1 MSSKHAT
8 KKTTTQHHEAAKHPV
23 AEHSAHAK
31 TPAKA
36 HAEPVKHA
44 PAKGHHEEAAKHAV
58 KHADV
63 KKHAKHTPENSH
75 AHGKAHAAPEPAQH
89 GHSKAHMAEHAAGK
103 AHPHMPKPNLDAEED
118 TGLKIKVRDDRNAK
132 YKELIKLANE
142 KGYLTFDDINE
153 RIPESIVSPE
163 EFEGVLI
170 MLRGMDIEVI
180 EESDEQRFKT
190 QMEKEERERQA
201 AKLDVLDDPVR
212 MYLKQMGQVPLLT
225 REQEVEISKRIE
237 EAELK
242 TRALFHLF
250 GGAVEIYVQMA
261 ERLATGKERFDR
273 LVNDKFVDSREKYLA
288 AMKKLVS
295 SVNAAHKAVGARF
308 DVHVKAG
315 QNKAQFDRSHKTLV
329 TARTS
334 LAEQLD
340 KFHFKQKALEDMV
353 SELDSVN
360 FKMVQCQKALARLDK
375 SRGKTAAADKKVE
388 EKQIHG
394 IELTQ
399 RMTAPEFERNHAEL
413 RLWLRKGL
421 RAKGE
426 MVEANLRLVISIAKK
441 YTNRGLSFLDLIQ
454 EGNMGLMK
462 AVEKF
467 EYRRGYKFST
477 YATWWIRQAITR
489 SIADQARTIRIPV
502 HMIETINKLMRIQK
516 QLVQEFG
523 REPTPE
529 EVAEEMNLPVDRVR
543 AVLKMAQ
550 QPISLQ
556 SPVGDS
562 EDTHFGDFIEDKSAE
577 NPAEMTSFS
586 MLKERLQDVLKTLS
600 DREQEVLA
608 LRFGLADGYPRT
620 LEEVGKRFNVTRERI
635 RQIEAKALRKMRHPT
650 RIKKLDGFLDMNM

>member
-1 MSSKHAT
+1 MSSKKAVKKAT
-8 KKTTTQHHEAAKHPV
+8 VSPA
-23 AEHSAHAK
+23 SA
-31 TPAKA
+31 
-36 HAEPVKHA
+36 KHA
-44 PAKGHHEEAAKHAV
+44 PAQHE
-58 KHADV
+58 
-63 KKHAKHTPENSH
+63 S
-75 AHGKAHAAPEPAQH
+75 AHAAAGLH
-89 GHSKAHMAEHAAGK
+89 GHAKPPAAAAK
-103 AHPHMPKPNLDAEED
+103 LRPEEED
-118 TGLKIKVRDDRNAK
+118 EASLKIKVNRDDRNAK

-142 KGYLTFDDINE
+142 KGYLTYDDINE

-163 EFEGVLI
+163 EFEGILI
-170 MLRGMDIEVI
+170 LLRGMDIEVI

-242 TRALFHLF
+242 CRVLFHQF
-250 GGAVEIYVQMA
+250 GGAVQAYLTMA
-261 ERLATGKERFDR
+261 ERLAQGKERFDR
-273 LVNDKFVDSREKYLA
+273 LINDKFVDSREKYLVVL
-288 AMKKLVS
+288 KKLFK
-295 SVNAAHKAVGARF
+295 SVQVAHRTAGKRFEASLKA
-308 DVHVKAG
+308 H
-315 QNKAQFDRSHKTLV
+315 QSKAQFAKTHKALEQ
-329 TARTS
+329 ARAA
-334 LAEQLD
+334 LAEQLE
-340 KFHFKQKALEDMV
+340 KFHFKQKALEDLV
-353 SELDSVN
+353 AALDETNHKVVHS
-360 FKMVQCQKALARLDK
+360 QRALARIER
-375 SRGKTAAADKKVE
+375 SRGKNAAVEKRAEDKRLHVLE
-388 EKQIHG
+388 ME
-394 IELTQ
+394 Q
-399 RMTAPEFERNHAEL
+399 RMTVPEFERNYAEL

-421 RAKGE
+421 RAKSE

-577 NPAEMTSFS
+577 NPSEMTAFS
-586 MLKERLQDVLKTLS
+586 MLKDRLQEVLKTLS
-600 DREQEVLA
+600 DREQEVLT

-620 LEEVGKRFNVTRERI
+620 LEEVGKRFTVTRERI

-650 RIKKLDGFLDMNM
+650 RLRKLDGFLDLNT